1 MFSLQQAIEIAENK
15 PEFVIK
21 KKNGLVWIDYI
32 FQLPDTFNG
41 IAKNF
46 RGVIFEEETGEMLSL
61 PFHKFFNLN
70 QREEFSFEK
79 FKERKAKIFEK
90 MDGSMVQFFKYKGN
104 LQSSTRMSNE
114 TRQSTTGLKL
124 ALENKRL
131 KESIEDSIDNG
142 LTPIFELVSPK
153 NQIVIA
159 YPKTKLVYLSSRGR
173 KNGDYYFEEKYEDKS
188 SCLNFE
194 FKEIYSHLD
203 KENYEGYVCYFE
215 DEILKV
221 KTQWYLQKHRTVDV
235 LMKPAYNLCQ
245 IVFDGN
251 MDDFVANAPNE
262 YKKAIQDIYTDVQ
275 TDLIN
280 LKKGVADSYKDAIEN
295 FKFSPLDL
303 ENQNSKE
310 EKKKQFFYF
319 VEKNYPEYLQYIMN
333 IYAGKEFEP
342 LFQKNL
348 MKKYKKKYKD
358 KIFE

>member
-15 PEFVIK
+15 PEFTVK
-21 KKNGLVWIDYI
+21 RKNGLVWIDYL

-46 RGVIFEEETGEMLSL
+46 IGVIFEEETGEILSL

-70 QREEFSFEK
+70 QKEEFSFEK

-153 NQIVIA
+153 NQIVVA
-159 YPKTKLVYLSSRGR
+159 YPKTKLVYLSSRDR
-173 KNGDYYFEEKYEDKS
+173 KNGNYNFEEKYEDKS
-188 SCLNFE
+188 FLFDFE
-194 FKEIYSHLD
+194 FKEIHSHLE
-203 KENYEGYVCYFE
+203 KEHFEGYVCYFE

-221 KTQWYLQKHRTVDV
+221 KTQWYLQKHKTVDV
-235 LMKPAYNLCQ
+235 LMRPTYNLCQ

-251 MDDFVANAPNE
+251 MDDFLANAPDE
-262 YKKAIQDIYTDVQ
+262 YKEAIQKIYTNVQ
-275 TDLIN
+275 TDLMN

-295 FKFSPLDL
+295 FHFSPPAL
-303 ENQNSKE
+303 ENENLKQ